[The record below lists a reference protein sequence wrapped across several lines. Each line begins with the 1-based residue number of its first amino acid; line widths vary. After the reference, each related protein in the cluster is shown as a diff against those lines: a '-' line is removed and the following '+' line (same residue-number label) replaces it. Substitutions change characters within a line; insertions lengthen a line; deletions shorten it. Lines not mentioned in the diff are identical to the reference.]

1 LYKKLLQ
8 ARRCVPQSASFKFR
22 RFKVSK
28 FKGAATRRLCNRQ
41 GKLDGFEVE
50 ERGMREAVKQ
60 LWPEID
66 WIGQGQLREQ
76 VTQTW
81 IKALERSPLK
91 AADLDRIPFTLLIPN
106 CPITFMEHKR
116 CVVHIA
122 RASAEAMQQF
132 MGRALPI
139 DMDTVIAGAILA
151 DVGKLLEYELG
162 PDGKSRQSER
172 GEALRHPF
180 TGVALALECGV
191 PDAVCHI
198 IAAHAAEGD
207 LVKRTTEAYIV
218 HHADFMAYLPFK
230 NPKNV
235 KTK

>member
-1 LYKKLLQ
+1 MIRDTV
-8 ARRCVPQSASFKFR
+8 AR
-22 RFKVSK
+22 
-28 FKGAATRRLCNRQ
+28 
-41 GKLDGFEVE
+41 
-50 ERGMREAVKQ
+50 

-66 WIGQGQLREQ
+66 WIKDTRLREQ

-81 IKALERSPLK
+81 IKAFERSPLK
-91 AADLDRIPFTLLIPN
+91 PDDLNRIPFTLLIPN

-116 CVVHIA
+116 CVVHVARESA
-122 RASAEAMQQF
+122 RAMQEF
-132 MGRALPI
+132 MGKSLSI
-139 DMDTVIAGAILA
+139 DLDTVIAGAILA

-191 PDAVCHI
+191 PDAVCHV

-218 HHADFMAYLPFK
+218 YHADFMAYLPFK
-230 NPKNV
+230 NPRNLKS
-235 KTK
+235 K

>member
-1 LYKKLLQ
+1 
-8 ARRCVPQSASFKFR
+8 
-22 RFKVSK
+22 
-28 FKGAATRRLCNRQ
+28 
-41 GKLDGFEVE
+41 
-50 ERGMREAVKQ
+50 MRDNIQ
-60 LWPEID
+60 RLWPEIE
-66 WIGQGQLREQ
+66 WISNPQLRQQ
-76 VTQTW
+76 VTETW
-81 IKALERSPLK
+81 IKAFERSPLK
-91 AADLDRIPFTLLIPN
+91 PDDLNRIPFTLLVPN

-122 RASAEAMQQF
+122 RDSAEAMQKF

-139 DMDTVIAGAILA
+139 DLDTVIAGAILA

-162 PDGKSRQSER
+162 PDGTVHQSER

-207 LVKRTTEAYIV
+207 LVKRSTEAFIV
-218 HHADFMAYLPFK
+218 HHADFMAFLPFK
-230 NPKNV
+230 NPKNIRM
-235 KTK
+235 K